1 MKKEKQSA
9 QVSASDAPSKDVAQ
23 VINEQTKLPE
33 NGKSQ
38 TNQSES
44 ESDKQSELKGTL
56 VDFVSELKTE
66 FDKFAFVGL
75 RKLLMGVP
83 FEVMGLDATESL
95 LFKGMIKKAIS
106 LSKCGLDYE
115 TIRKE
120 LENVFSICKLDRIYS
135 QIDESKEK
143 ASATPEELKIKAN
156 GKTFSIAVRKDNEGC
171 FEFVEVDN
179 TDTLLRAFK
188 GSYAVWMQKSLEAKK
203 LAEVRKM
210 SAENFKQSK
219 RKEFNIWIA
228 EREARGLSTNKTFEQ
243 WFELNYGE

>member
-9 QVSASDAPSKDVAQ
+9 QVSASNAPAKDVAQ

-38 TNQSES
+38 TNQSADGEN
-44 ESDKQSELKGTL
+44 ELKGTL
-56 VDFVSELKTE
+56 VN
-66 FDKFAFVGL
+66 FA
-75 RKLLMGVP
+75 
-83 FEVMGLDATESL
+83 ESL
-95 LFKGMIKKAIS
+95 KVTIDRYALCVFKGI
-106 LSKCGLDYE
+106 LSTEIFSDGKGYANSEIAFAKSMWQFAKNRTDCGLDDE
-115 TIRKE
+115 TIKKQ
-120 LENVFSICKLDRIYS
+120 LANVYQICKLNRIYS

-156 GKTFSIAVRKDNEGC
+156 GKVFSIAVRKDTEGD

-188 GSYAVWMQKSLEAKK
+188 GSYAVWMQKSIEAKK
-203 LAEVRKM
+203 MAEVRKM

-219 RKEFNIWIA
+219 RKEYNNWIS
-228 EREARGLSTNKTFEQ
+228 EREARGLSTDKSFND
-243 WFELNYGE
+243 WFALNYE

>member
-9 QVSASDAPSKDVAQ
+9 QVSASDAPAKDVAQ
-23 VINEQTKLPE
+23 VIKDETKLPE

-44 ESDKQSELKGTL
+44 ESEKQSELNGT
-56 VDFVSELKTE
+56 VIDFVSELKKE
-66 FDKFAFVGL
+66 FDNFAFDGFK
-75 RKLLMGVP
+75 KLLMGVP

-95 LFKGMIKKAIS
+95 LFKGMTQKAIS
-106 LSKCGLDYE
+106 ISKCGLDYE

-120 LENVFSICKLDRIYS
+120 LENVFRICELKRIYS

-156 GKTFSIAVRKDNEGC
+156 GKVFSIAVRKDTDGD

-228 EREARGLSTNKTFEQ
+228 EREARGLSTNKTFED
-243 WFELNYGE
+243 WFALNYE

>member
-33 NGKSQ
+33 SGKSQ
-38 TNQSES
+38 TNQSADGEN
-44 ESDKQSELKGTL
+44 ELKGTL
-56 VDFVSELKTE
+56 VDFVSELKKYCE
-66 FDKFAFVGL
+66 YFAFDSLAGFL
-75 RKLLMGVP
+75 TGGEISE
-83 FEVMGLDATESL
+83 FATDEHEQVCLQRIWKSA
-95 LFKGMIKKAIS
+95 KAWS
-106 LSKCGLDYE
+106 NCGLDDE
-115 TIRKE
+115 TIKKQ
-120 LENVFSICKLDRIYS
+120 LADVFQICKLEKIYS
-135 QIDESKEK
+135 QIDESTDK

-156 GKTFSIAVRKDNEGC
+156 GKTFSIAARKNDDGK
-171 FEFVEVDN
+171 FEFVEVND

-188 GSYAVWMQKSLEAKK
+188 GSFAVWTQKSIDAKK
-203 LAEVRKM
+203 MAEVRKM

-219 RKEFNIWIA
+219 RKEYNNWIA